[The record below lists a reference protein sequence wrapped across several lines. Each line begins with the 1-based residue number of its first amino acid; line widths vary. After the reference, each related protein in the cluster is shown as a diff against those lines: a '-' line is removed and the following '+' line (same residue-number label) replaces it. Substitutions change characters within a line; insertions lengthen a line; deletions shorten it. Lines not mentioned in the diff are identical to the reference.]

1 MQEATGMSL
10 KKIVTTLRPLRE
22 FVGEIDGHEL
32 VFPPELPPSATQL
45 IENVENFGP
54 EPGY

>member
-1 MQEATGMSL
+1 MSL
-10 KKIVTTLRPLRE
+10 KKIVTTLRPFRE

-32 VFPPELPPSATQL
+32 VFPPGLPPSATKL

-54 EPGY
+54 EPGH